1 MIFPFKRKFKFRKVG
16 QNQMQCLTVFYCF
29 LVLEQNGLCL
39 LDIIN
44 QTLNLGI
51 SSLELALVASR
62 GPTISKL
69 GYSQQITKQVWASV
83 SFLVKHN
90 CWEQK
95 MRRHLTRH
103 FINLFSSPPSPAF
116 STNISGRVKENQMI
130 KPQTPSLVS
139 CSLKKKKKIN

>member
-1 MIFPFKRKFKFRKVG
+1 MLFPFKRKFKFRKVG

-29 LVLEQNGLCL
+29 IVLKQNGPCV

-44 QTLNLGI
+44 QTLNLCI
-51 SSLELALVASR
+51 SSLELALAASR

-69 GYSQQITKQVWASV
+69 GYSQQVTKQVWASV
-83 SFLVKHN
+83 SFLVKYN
-90 CWEQK
+90 RWEQK

-103 FINLFSSPPSPAF
+103 FSNFPSPPSPAF
-116 STNISGRVKENQMI
+116 STSISGRVNENQMI

-139 CSLKKKKKIN
+139 CS

>member
-1 MIFPFKRKFKFRKVG
+1 MS
-16 QNQMQCLTVFYCF
+16 YCF
-29 LVLEQNGLCL
+29 LLIHCSGTKWPLCL

-51 SSLELALVASR
+51 SSLELALAASR

-69 GYSQQITKQVWASV
+69 GYSQQITKHVWASV

-116 STNISGRVKENQMI
+116 STSISGRVKENQMI

-139 CSLKKKKKIN
+139 CSLKKKKKLTEIE